1 MNDDPLV
8 LYIIFPEHISRRLTP
23 GQIAAQAAHAAT
35 EHSFHIDEYT
45 YDEYLEWKE
54 DTNHHFGLTL
64 VGVTDILFHPWLKY
78 VTDPYVHFLT
88 GTEYNV
94 VTCGWIFCRKSYLPE
109 ELNFRLLKD
118 EYLECVNM

>member
-35 EHSFHIDEYT
+35 VHSNMYSGTESYYEWTEDE
-45 YDEYLEWKE
+45 K
-54 DTNHHFGLTL
+54 HHFGLTL
-64 VGVTDILFHPWLKY
+64 VGVTDFLFHPWLEY
-78 VTDPYVHFLT
+78 VTDPYVHFPT

-94 VTCGWIFCRKSYLPE
+94 VTCGWVFCRKSYLPE